1 MFLILV
7 RIFLLFLGF
16 TSNEYSFEI
25 THINTL
31 VQMFKEK
38 CKPDL
43 GSLGSYE
50 PALSRLTQKPL
61 CILPETLPVPIAL
74 EPQGHL
80 QRTCLLSPKSGM
92 GIVCN

>member
-7 RIFLLFLGF
+7 CIFLLFLGF

-38 CKPDL
+38 SKPDL
-43 GSLGSYE
+43 GSPGSYE
-50 PALSRLTQKPL
+50 RALSRQKPV

-74 EPQGHL
+74 EPQEAF
-80 QRTCLLSPKSGM
+80 TENLSPFSKIRNGNSL
-92 GIVCN
+92 